1 MKYRAE
7 YHIMWARTDVEA
19 DSEEEAIEK
28 IENNIYVE
36 MEKGVGMEFVS
47 EGEITD
53 IDLEEEE

>member
-47 EGEITD
+47 EEEITD
-53 IDLEEEE
+53 IVLEEEE

>member
-53 IDLEEEE
+53 IVLEEEE